1 MIIHPFILGSGRA
14 AQAIQKSL
22 LILESIQTEFKFSSI
37 YQLKR
42 GESFSNLVK
51 PDSIHLLCIANPPGL
66 HTQAILQGEE
76 NHFDLILVEKPA
88 CVSIED
94 AHTLRKI
101 KTPVA
106 VCHVYRQT
114 WGVQTLK
121 QMLDAG
127 EFGEIIAIEGR
138 YWQSSAAQRAIG
150 ETAKGGWKNDPKL
163 CGSYDALLDV
173 GTHWVDAALFL
184 IGEKPVETSCWL
196 SYANAEAPH
205 RDTHVQLSMTCQ
217 SGVRIQSSIS
227 KTIHG
232 ATNHFELNVLGTKG
246 TATWTFL
253 NPDQIILG
261 HGSSLKTL
269 CRKQTKIGSHQPPF
283 HGLGWLE
290 GYVEILHQFFLS
302 HKNNTKPM
310 YPTLS
315 EHLDV
320 LKALLL
326 SKQKR

>member
-14 AQAIQKSL
+14 AQAIHKSL
-22 LILESIQTEFKFSSI
+22 LILESIQTEFKFASI
-37 YQLKR
+37 HQLKR
-42 GESFSNLVK
+42 DESFKNLVK

-66 HTQAILQGEE
+66 HTQALLQGAIH
-76 NHFDLILVEKPA
+76 HFDLILVEKPA
-88 CVSIED
+88 CVSTED
-94 AHTLRKI
+94 VHALRKI

-121 QMLDAG
+121 EMIDSG

-138 YWQSSAAQRAIG
+138 YWQSSAAQRAVG
-150 ETAKGGWKNDPKL
+150 EIAKGGWKNDPAL
-163 CGSYDALLDV
+163 CGPYDALLDV

-184 IGEKPVETSCWL
+184 LSQKPVTTSCWL

-205 RDTHVQLSMTCQ
+205 RDTHVQLSMTCHN
-217 SGVRIQSSIS
+217 GIRIQASIS

-232 ATNHFELNVLGTKG
+232 ATNHFEINVLGTKR

-253 NPDQIILG
+253 NPDQILIG
-261 HGSSLKTL
+261 RGSSLKTL
-269 CRKQTKIGSHQPPF
+269 CRTQTALGSRQPAF

-290 GYVEILHQFFLS
+290 GYVEILNQYIFS
-302 HKNNTKPM
+302 YKNNTKPT

-320 LKALLL
+320 LDLLL
-326 SKQKR
+326 SANS